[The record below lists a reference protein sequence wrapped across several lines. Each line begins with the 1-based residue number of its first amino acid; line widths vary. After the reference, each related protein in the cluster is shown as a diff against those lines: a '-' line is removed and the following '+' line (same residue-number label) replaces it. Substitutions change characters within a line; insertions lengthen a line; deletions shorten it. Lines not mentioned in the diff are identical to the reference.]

1 MPLMRIASGA
11 PRPVTGAP
19 GAEPTGW
26 RLATLSLSMLLSSL
40 GTSIANV
47 GLPTLQSAFG
57 ATFQEVQWVVLAYLV
72 AISSLIVGAGRLG
85 DIVGRCRLLLLG
97 LSVFTAASAL
107 CAAAPALGLLIVARA
122 AQGAGGAVM
131 MALTL
136 ALVGESVP
144 QARIGRA
151 MGLLGTMSAVG
162 TALGP
167 SLGGFLI
174 AGFGWRALFLVQ
186 VPLGALAVFMARGC
200 LPMRRSGEGEA
211 PGFDF
216 LGTSLLAVTL
226 AAYSLAMTLG
236 RGRFGATNA
245 ALAATAAG
253 GLGLFA
259 LVQARASSPLIRL
272 ETLRER
278 PIVVGLAGSAIVA
291 SVMNATLVVG
301 PFHLARGLGL
311 EPAAVGLA
319 MSLGPVLAA
328 LSAAPAGRLVDRFGA
343 GRVSLLGLLGAGVGS
358 GLLAALP
365 AIGLARYLAPMALL
379 TTSYALFQTANNT
392 AVMGEVP
399 ADRRGVVSGMLNLSR
414 NLGLVTGA
422 SAMGAVFMLGTGAGE
437 LGSASPEAV
446 ARGMRITFA
455 VAAGMLALALALHRS
470 GRPSR
475 PGSRDPS

>member
-1 MPLMRIASGA
+1 MPLMRVASGA
-11 PRPVTGAP
+11 PPPST
-19 GAEPTGW
+19 AEQGTTSTGW
-26 RLATLSLSMLLSSL
+26 RVATLSLSMLLSSL

-85 DIVGRCRLLLLG
+85 DIVGRCRLLLMG
-97 LSVFTAASAL
+97 LSVFTVASAL
-107 CAAAPALGLLIVARA
+107 CAAAPTLGLLIAARA

-167 SLGGFLI
+167 SLGGVLI
-174 AGFGWRALFLVQ
+174 AGFGWRAIFLVQ
-186 VPLGALAVFMARGC
+186 VPMGALAVLMARGC
-200 LPMRRSGEGEA
+200 LPMRRSGEGET
-211 PGFDF
+211 PGFDV
-216 LGTSLLAVTL
+216 LGTVLLAATL

-236 RGRFGATNA
+236 RGRFGTTNA
-245 ALAATAAG
+245 AMAAAAAC

-259 LVQARASSPLIRL
+259 RVQARASTPLIRL

-278 PIVVGLAGSAIVA
+278 PVLVGLAGSAIVA

-328 LSAAPAGRLVDRFGA
+328 LSAAPAGRLVDRLGPR
-343 GRVSLLGLLGAGVGS
+343 RVSLVGLVGAGVGS
-358 GLLAALP
+358 GLLALLP
-365 AIGLARYLAPMALL
+365 AVGLAPYLAPMALL

-392 AVMGEVP
+392 AVMGAIP
-399 ADRRGVVSGMLNLSR
+399 AEQRGVISGMLSLSR

-422 SAMGAVFMLGTGAGE
+422 SVMGAVFVLGTGAAE
-437 LGSASPEAV
+437 LASASPEAV
-446 ARGMRITFA
+446 ARGLRSTFA
-455 VAAGMLALALALHRS
+455 VAAGMLAVALALHRS
-470 GRPSR
+470 ASKPT
-475 PGSRDPS
+475 